1 MRTVNVD
8 EVIGRARVNRFHW
21 FLIICCTF
29 MIMCDGYDLFMYGT
43 IVPSL
48 MKDWGISPVVAGSL
62 NSYALVGMMI
72 GALALGPAADRWGR
86 KNVIVISCAVFCVFT
101 GLAGFAGGPTAFA
114 VLRFIAGLGLGGIM
128 PNTVALV
135 TEYAPASVRS
145 TLVAV
150 MFSGHPFGGVVAS
163 LIGMWLVPT
172 AGWQAVLWIG
182 AIPLLVLPLFVWW
195 VPDSLQF
202 YSQKQRTDKLAAV
215 LARVSG
221 ETYDAQ
227 DSYVLTRPVERGFPV
242 IRLFGE
248 GRGVSTVLFWVS
260 FFMCLLTMY
269 GLTTWLP
276 KLMQTAGFAVASSL
290 GSLLALNVGA
300 IVGAVV
306 GSRIADWVGAKPV
319 LVVSFL
325 IAAAS
330 LVAMS
335 QRPSIGLLY
344 VLLFVAGATTTG
356 TQITSNAYV
365 SQYYPT
371 EMRSTGIGWA
381 LGVGRLGGILGPTVG
396 GLLVAGHLSLTADF
410 LAFALP
416 SVVSAVAMALVQQ
429 RYAVWRQHS
438 SHPAV

>member
-1 MRTVNVD
+1 
-8 EVIGRARVNRFHW
+8 
-21 FLIICCTF
+21 

-48 MKDWGISPVVAGSL
+48 MKEWNISAVVAGTL

-72 GALALGPAADRWGR
+72 GALALGPAADRFGR
-86 KNVIVISCAVFCVFT
+86 KRVILVSCAVFCVFT
-101 GLAGFAGGPTAFA
+101 GLAGFSQGPLMFGTC
-114 VLRFIAGLGLGGIM
+114 RFLAGLGLGGIM

-135 TEYAPASVRS
+135 TEYAPASLRS

-163 LIGMWLVPT
+163 LVGMWLVPT
-172 AGWQAVLWIG
+172 AGWRAVLFVG
-182 AIPLLVLPLFVWW
+182 AIPILAIPLFAWW

-202 YSQKQRTDKLAAV
+202 SVARRRTDELALVLRKLTGRDYAATEEFMI
-215 LARVSG
+215 S
-221 ETYDAQ
+221 
-227 DSYVLTRPVERGFPV
+227 RPVEHGFPV
-242 IRLFGE
+242 GRLFAE
-248 GRGVSTVLFWVS
+248 HRGVSTILFWLS

-290 GSLLALNVGA
+290 GSLLALNLGA
-300 IVGAVV
+300 IVGAII
-306 GSRIADWVGAKPV
+306 GSSIADRLGGKPV

-325 IAAAS
+325 IAALS

-335 QRPSIGLLY
+335 QRPPIGWLY
-344 VLLFVAGATTTG
+344 VLLFLAGATTTG

-381 LGVGRLGGILGPTVG
+381 LGVGRLGGILGPTLG

-416 SVVSAVAMALVQQ
+416 SVVSAVAMGLVQQ
-429 RYAVWRQHS
+429 RFAAWR
-438 SHPAV
+438 PGLEREAAM